1 LEKASAWI
9 MLKTKIR
16 KINPQKSNKMI
27 YAVAAGLAVII
38 LVFLLS
44 IVFTSGGGDK
54 KQALQKTLA
63 YLKNTEGLVEIKTIE
78 AENRV
83 VIVFNSDSQ
92 NAGNFKNIAH
102 YAALRLS
109 YKLPD
114 CQVQLA
120 KNLATQIVYSVRV
133 KNGAIASE
141 GPVQAESN

>member
-1 LEKASAWI
+1 
-9 MLKTKIR
+9 
-16 KINPQKSNKMI
+16 MI

-44 IVFTSGGGDK
+44 IVFTSSSGDK

-78 AENRV
+78 TENRA
-83 VIVFNSDSQ
+83 VIVFNSDSK
-92 NAGNFKNIAH
+92 NAKNFEKIAH
-102 YAALRLS
+102 YAAMRLS

-120 KNLATQIVYSVRV
+120 KNLATQIVYSIQV

-141 GPVQAESN
+141 GPVQAGTEKP